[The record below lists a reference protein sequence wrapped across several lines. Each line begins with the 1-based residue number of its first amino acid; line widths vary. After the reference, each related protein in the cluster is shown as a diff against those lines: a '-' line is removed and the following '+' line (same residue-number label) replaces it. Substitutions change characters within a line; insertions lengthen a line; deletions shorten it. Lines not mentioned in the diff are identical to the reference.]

1 MNISHVQNHFKCGE
15 RLSSKNISLYVYF
28 RTISVWDW
36 FHYTFLNVSIS
47 GDFIVRNIDYIVHF
61 SLYLFQNH
69 LSVGLISLHIS
80 KYVHFWWFHSE
91 KDWLHCT
98 FLSISITEPISVWD
112 WFHHIYISKCVHFWW
127 FHSEKDWLHYTFLF
141 ISISEPS
148 QCGIDFIIHF

>member
-91 KDWLHCT
+91 KDWLYCT
-98 FLSISITEPISVWD
+98 FLSISITEPISVLD
-112 WFHHIYISKCVHFWW
+112 WF
-127 FHSEKDWLHYTFLF
+127 HYTFLNV
-141 ISISEPS
+141 SISDDFIVRKIDCIVHFSLYLFQHPS
-148 QCGIDFIIHF
+148 QCGTDFIIHF